1 MAFLLLRQ
9 CAAFCKLVHLARS
22 TPPSYVADGLALFD
36 KDVRQCFS
44 ECTALDTSD
53 IDWMQAQLSLSRGGL
68 AVVVWHAIPLQC
80 T

>member
-1 MAFLLLRQ
+1 MYN
-9 CAAFCKLVHLARS
+9 KNNNKNNNNNNNNN
-22 TPPSYVADGLALFD
+22 SYIAEGLALFD
-36 KDVRQCFS
+36 KEVRQCFS

-68 AVVVWHAIPLQC
+68 ALAFVACHAIPLQR